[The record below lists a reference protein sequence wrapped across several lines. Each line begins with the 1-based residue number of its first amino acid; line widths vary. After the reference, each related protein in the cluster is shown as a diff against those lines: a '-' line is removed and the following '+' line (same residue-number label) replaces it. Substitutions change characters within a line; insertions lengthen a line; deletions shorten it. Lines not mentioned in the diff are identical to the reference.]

1 MGKGRKKAQTSTDQ
15 GQVTLQPKVGKGTKE
30 NTPEMNKQETAGKT
44 QSTLTTLWSPSKP
57 RSPLGDN
64 SSALVQE
71 NNVSDAQPPDV
82 APAKIDKASRLK
94 GKAEKPNPVTGLRE
108 TILGQGQEKSR
119 KEPQSLN
126 HVSQS
131 KTGKGTSQKV
141 KAKKAESI
149 ASVNKKVTD
158 YYPVRRSARKSKTEL
173 KNDERKHIDDL
184 IRNGVEEGLLVKD
197 IEGKGRGIFAVRDF
211 KKGEYVVEYHG
222 DLVLLADAKKREDRY
237 AQDPETGCYM
247 YYFQYHGK
255 NYCVDATKE
264 SGRMGR
270 LINHSK
276 MGNCQTKLHGI
287 NGAPHLIL
295 VASRDVQA
303 DEELL
308 YDYGDRSKASISA
321 HPWLK
326 H

>member
-30 NTPEMNKQETAGKT
+30 NTPEMNKETAGKT